1 MNGIYAIPK
10 VCKVWEHHRKTW
22 NSNSTI
28 QLSTQRWRSMS
39 GVVNMQKNKIHK
51 NTMLLGSYDANFKFD
66 KQSVE
71 MTISVLQSWIHIFL
85 SSSLFGQ
92 RDSDQLLGFTNFVQL
107 WTNSETATPI
117 PIMVVKM
124 LVFHLLAL
132 LLCYG

>member
-1 MNGIYAIPK
+1 
-10 VCKVWEHHRKTW
+10 
-22 NSNSTI
+22 
-28 QLSTQRWRSMS
+28 
-39 GVVNMQKNKIHK
+39 
-51 NTMLLGSYDANFKFD
+51 MLLGSYDANFKFD

-117 PIMVVKM
+117 PIKVVKM

-132 LLCYG
+132 LLRYG